1 MMPKWHNHLTYI
13 QSTLSNIL
21 IIKSHIFECNGH
33 TQLTQFNN
41 WGG

>member
-21 IIKSHIFECNGH
+21 IIKSHIFECISH
-33 TQLTQFNN
+33 TQLT
-41 WGG
+41 